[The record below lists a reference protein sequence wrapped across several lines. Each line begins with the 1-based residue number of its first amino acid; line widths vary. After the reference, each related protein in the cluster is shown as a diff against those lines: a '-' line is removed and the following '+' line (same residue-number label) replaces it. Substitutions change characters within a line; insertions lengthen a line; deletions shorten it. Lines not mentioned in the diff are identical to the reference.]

1 MKKKFIELL
10 DDLNNHLETDKE
22 VSGSYAKIEPILI
35 LEAKKNINKFISEM
49 IGFENRT
56 NVMLPDAETIKDE
69 KSLKEVLEIFI
80 KISEIHS
87 KLGSIVQGKFGL
99 ADFYDKDFYSG
110 NSLILNNDKLLE
122 KMDNKLA
129 IILNSDSKSSIK
141 TNFTKF
147 DSKEIF
153 SLIFNATLYSVINQG
168 ERLKINALAVKE
180 INTTLVFNKIKGKYY
195 LDVEDVK
202 KYINKFNLKRREK
215 GWFYSA
221 IKMSLSIAL
230 TLLVSLAS
238 VVAISAFYPHPQ
250 TVNFIFIILSL
261 LLLSFLSVSLMMNI
275 YIKLDIIDKFSFE
288 KYLILLFVFGFGII
302 LTFLNYLNLNYIIAA
317 VTFVFGLGIIYLT
330 SSKSIISENKY
341 LAEIGVAFLSLTLV
355 YANLHSI
362 IYVILSGFF
371 IVGFYFLFRFLPKK
385 FYFWVK

>member
-35 LEAKKNINKFISEM
+35 LEAKKNVNKFISEM

-56 NVMLPDAETIKDE
+56 NVMMPDAETIKDE

-110 NSLILNNDKLLE
+110 NSLILNNDNLLE
-122 KMDNKLA
+122 KMDNTLA

-180 INTTLVFNKIKGKYY
+180 ITI
-195 LDVEDVK
+195 
-202 KYINKFNLKRREK
+202 
-215 GWFYSA
+215 
-221 IKMSLSIAL
+221 
-230 TLLVSLAS
+230 
-238 VVAISAFYPHPQ
+238 P
-250 TVNFIFIILSL
+250 
-261 LLLSFLSVSLMMNI
+261 
-275 YIKLDIIDKFSFE
+275 
-288 KYLILLFVFGFGII
+288 
-302 LTFLNYLNLNYIIAA
+302 
-317 VTFVFGLGIIYLT
+317 
-330 SSKSIISENKY
+330 
-341 LAEIGVAFLSLTLV
+341 GV
-355 YANLHSI
+355 
-362 IYVILSGFF
+362 GCMP
-371 IVGFYFLFRFLPKK
+371 R
-385 FYFWVK
+385 